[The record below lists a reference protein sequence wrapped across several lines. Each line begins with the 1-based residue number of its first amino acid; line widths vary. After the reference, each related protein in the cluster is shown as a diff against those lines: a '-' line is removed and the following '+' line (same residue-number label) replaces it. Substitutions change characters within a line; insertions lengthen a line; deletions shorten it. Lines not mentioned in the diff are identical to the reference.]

1 MTNNGHSSM
10 KAWLITINNFGHD
23 MFTGLWIS
31 SILVI
36 YLLDRKAGF
45 VQGTLTAT
53 LLQEVMKVFFWLGI
67 FSVLIIIITGIF
79 RFVNYGSTN
88 TDASKPAKK
97 KILILKHIFLV
108 AIFLGGTYLAYGW
121 AFY

>member
-1 MTNNGHSSM
+1 M